1 MTKMTGILVT
11 RLETSSPLHKEGL
24 RAGDR
29 IMAVDGYPIDDELD
43 LRFYAAAPE
52 FRLEVLRRG
61 RVRNLDITRKAGA
74 ALGVEF
80 GPETI
85 RRCANRCIFCFIDQ
99 MPPGLRSTLYIKD
112 DDLTHSFLNGNYVTL
127 AGAREAD
134 LRKILRLGLSP
145 LFISVHATDSRIR
158 RTMLGNRRAPDI
170 MEQLRLLCG
179 NDIRLHTQIVV
190 CPGYNDGAVLKQ
202 TLRDLLSLR
211 DCLLSVAVVPV
222 GLTRFR
228 TFPLPPVDRQVAGEI
243 CSMVGHISDLDQ
255 KKRGL
260 RRVFLADELLLKAG
274 LPIPPASYYED
285 YPQIE
290 NGVGLVRRLLDSWN
304 RAKRQ
309 FRRQPSPSRRT
320 GAKRRYFLATSVSA
334 FPFLNGIAQEIG
346 RLCPGITVEAAPI
359 LNRFMGESV
368 TVAGL
373 IGAAD
378 VLRVIATAKRAGC
391 IEGVLLP
398 AVMFNYAG
406 STLDGYS
413 AARIG
418 MQSGVAVTVIDAVEE
433 LLTL

>member
-1 MTKMTGILVT
+1 MTGILVT
-11 RLETSSPLHKEGL
+11 QLESSSPLYEAGL

-29 IMAVDGYPIDDELD
+29 IMAVNGYPIDDELD

-52 FRLEVLRRG
+52 FRLDVLHRG
-61 RVRNLDITRKAGA
+61 RVRSLDVTRTAGT
-74 ALGVEF
+74 ALGVKFE
-80 GPETI
+80 PEAI
-85 RRCANRCIFCFIDQ
+85 RRCVNFCIFCFIDQ

-127 AGAREAD
+127 AGARKTD

-145 LFISVHATDSRIR
+145 LFISVHATDLRIR
-158 RTMLGNRRAPDI
+158 RTMLGNRRAPNI
-170 MEQLRLLCG
+170 MKQLFFLCG
-179 NDIRLHTQIVV
+179 NNIRLHTQIVV

-211 DCLLSVAVVPV
+211 NCLLSVAVVPV

-228 TFPLPPVDRQVAGEI
+228 TFQLQQVDRKIAGEI
-243 CSMVGHISDLDQ
+243 CSMVSLISDLD
-255 KKRGL
+255 KKKFGL

-285 YPQIE
+285 YPQSE

-309 FRRQPSPSRRT
+309 FCRRPSSSRRT
-320 GAKRRYFLATSVSA
+320 EAEKRYFLATSVSA
-334 FPFLNGIAQEIG
+334 FPFINGIAQEVG
-346 RLCPGITVEAAPI
+346 RLCPGITVEASPVP
-359 LNRFMGESV
+359 NRFFGESV

-373 IGAAD
+373 IAAAD
-378 VLRVIATAKRAGC
+378 VLRTIAKAKRGSR
-391 IEGVLLP
+391 IDGVILP
-398 AVMFNYAG
+398 AAMFNHAG
-406 STLDGYS
+406 YTLDGCS

-418 MQSGVAVTVIDAVEE
+418 KKSGVTVTVIDAIEE
-433 LLTL
+433 LLNL

>member
-1 MTKMTGILVT
+1 
-11 RLETSSPLHKEGL
+11 
-24 RAGDR
+24 
-29 IMAVDGYPIDDELD
+29 
-43 LRFYAAAPE
+43 
-52 FRLEVLRRG
+52 
-61 RVRNLDITRKAGA
+61 
-74 ALGVEF
+74 
-80 GPETI
+80 
-85 RRCANRCIFCFIDQ
+85 
-99 MPPGLRSTLYIKD
+99 
-112 DDLTHSFLNGNYVTL
+112 
-127 AGAREAD
+127 
-134 LRKILRLGLSP
+134 
-145 LFISVHATDSRIR
+145 
-158 RTMLGNRRAPDI
+158 
-170 MEQLRLLCG
+170 
-179 NDIRLHTQIVV
+179 
-190 CPGYNDGAVLKQ
+190 VLKQ

-418 MQSGVAVTVIDAVEE
+418 MQSGVAVTVIDAVEK